1 MIQMMNPNVSNKD
14 VPRKKLASLI
24 LEFLTIVQVITINK
38 IENDKLQEFN
48 ANSENT
54 HSDA

>member
-1 MIQMMNPNVSNKD
+1 MMNPNVSNKD

-48 ANSENT
+48 SENT

>member
-1 MIQMMNPNVSNKD
+1 MMNPNVSNKD